1 MRVATGFL
9 GVSMVLAS
17 GTMVWGQA
25 ESQASKAMP
34 EAAEKTFYLANTNQ
48 QNESNE
54 IVVAIRNMVD
64 PSSKIYLVPSQNAI
78 VMRSSPENLALAQ
91 KLISDLDRPKK
102 VYRLT
107 YAITEIDGG
116 KRVGTQHISMVVA
129 GGQRTV
135 MKQGNKVP
143 IVTGSTTEGNSTQS
157 TVTYLDVGLNFD
169 ATLDESVN
177 GVRLRTK
184 VEQMSLAEERSGVGA
199 QDPVIRQT
207 SVEGTSILTEG
218 KPLIL
223 GSIDVPG
230 STRHLDIDVVLE
242 AVR

>member
-1 MRVATGFL
+1 MKVATGFL
-9 GVSMVLAS
+9 GVTMVLAS
-17 GTMVWGQA
+17 GTMAWAQA
-25 ESQASKAMP
+25 EAPVSKIVTEP
-34 EAAEKTFYLANTNQ
+34 AEKTFYLANTNQ

-54 IVVAIRNMVD
+54 IVIAVRNMVD
-64 PSSKIYLVPSQNAI
+64 PSAKIYLVPSQNAI
-78 VMRSSPENLALAQ
+78 VMRSTPENLALAQ

-116 KRVGTQHISMVVA
+116 KRVGTQHIAMVVA

-135 MKQGNKVP
+135 MKQGSKVP

-157 TVTYLDVGLNFD
+157 QVTYLDVGLNFD

-177 GVRLRTK
+177 GVRLKTK
-184 VEQMSLAEERSGVGA
+184 VEQMSLAEERSGVGL

-207 SVEGTSILTEG
+207 TVEGTSILTEG

-223 GSIDVPG
+223 GSIDIPG
-230 STRHLDIDVVLE
+230 TTRHLDIDVVME
-242 AVR
+242 VVR

>member
-1 MRVATGFL
+1 MKVATGFL
-9 GVSMVLAS
+9 GVTMVLAS
-17 GTMVWGQA
+17 GTMAWAQA
-25 ESQASKAMP
+25 EAPVSKIVTEP
-34 EAAEKTFYLANTNQ
+34 EEKTFYLANTNQ

-54 IVVAIRNMVD
+54 IVIAVRNMVD
-64 PSSKIYLVPSQNAI
+64 PSAKIYLVPSQNAI
-78 VMRSSPENLALAQ
+78 VMRSTPENLALAQ

-116 KRVGTQHISMVVA
+116 KRVGTQHIAMVVA

-135 MKQGNKVP
+135 MKQGSKVP

-157 TVTYLDVGLNFD
+157 QVTYLDVGLNFD

-177 GVRLRTK
+177 GVRLKTK
-184 VEQMSLAEERSGVGA
+184 VEQMSLAEERSGVGL

-207 SVEGTSILTEG
+207 TVEGTSILTEG

-223 GSIDVPG
+223 GSIDIPG
-230 STRHLDIDVVLE
+230 TTRHLDIDVVME
-242 AVR
+242 VVR

>member
-1 MRVATGFL
+1 MRFATGFF
-9 GVSMVLAS
+9 GMTMVLAG
-17 GTMVWGQA
+17 GTMAWAQA
-25 ESQASKAMP
+25 QPPVSEP
-34 EAAEKTFYLANTNQ
+34 TEKTFYLANTNQ
-48 QNESNE
+48 SNEANE
-54 IVVAIRNMVD
+54 IVTALRNMLD
-64 PSSKIYLVPSQNAI
+64 PSVKIYLVPSQNAI
-78 VMRSSPENLALAQ
+78 VMRSSPENIALAQ
-91 KLISDLDRPKK
+91 KLIGDLDRPKK

-116 KRVGTQHISMVVA
+116 KRVGTQHIAMIVA

-184 VEQMSLAEERSGVGA
+184 VEQLSLAEERSGVGT

-223 GSIDVPG
+223 GSIDIPG
-230 STRHLDIDVVLE
+230 TTRHLDIDVVME

>member
-1 MRVATGFL
+1 MRLATRFFGMA
-9 GVSMVLAS
+9 MVLAC
-17 GTMVWGQA
+17 GTMAWGQA
-25 ESQASKAMP
+25 ESQVLKTVSEP
-34 EAAEKTFYLANTNQ
+34 AEKTFYLANTNQ
-48 QNESNE
+48 QNEANE
-54 IVVAIRNMVD
+54 IVVALRNMLD
-64 PSSKIYLVPSQNAI
+64 PSAKIYLVPSQNAI
-78 VMRSSPENLALAQ
+78 VMRSSPENLVLAQ

-107 YAITEIDGG
+107 YSITEVDGG
-116 KRVGTQHISMVVA
+116 KRVGTQHIAMIVA

-143 IVTGSTTEGNSTQS
+143 IVTGSTTEGNSTKSQ
-157 TVTYLDVGLNFD
+157 VTYLDVGLNFD

-199 QDPVIRQT
+199 EDPVIRQT

-223 GSIDVPG
+223 GSIDIPAT
-230 STRHLDIDVVLE
+230 TRHLDIDVLME

>member
-1 MRVATGFL
+1 MRFATGLF
-9 GVSMVLAS
+9 GMAMVLAG
-17 GTMVWGQA
+17 GTMAWAQA
-25 ESQASKAMP
+25 QPPVLKTVSEP
-34 EAAEKTFYLANTNQ
+34 VEKTFYLANTNQ

-54 IVVAIRNMVD
+54 IVTALRNMLD
-64 PSSKIYLVPSQNAI
+64 PSVKIYLVPSQNAI
-78 VMRSSPENLALAQ
+78 VMRSSPENIALAQ
-91 KLISDLDRPKK
+91 KLIGDLDRPKK

-107 YAITEIDGG
+107 YAITEMDGG
-116 KRVGTQHISMVVA
+116 KRVGTQHIAMIVA

-135 MKQGNKVP
+135 MKQGSKVP

-169 ATLDESVN
+169 ATLDESVS

-184 VEQMSLAEERSGVGA
+184 VEQTSLAEERSGVGT

-223 GSIDVPG
+223 GSIDIPG
-230 STRHLDIDVVLE
+230 TTRHLDIDVVME

>member
-1 MRVATGFL
+1 MKVATGIL
-9 GVSMVLAS
+9 GVTMVLAG
-17 GTMVWGQA
+17 GTMAWAQT
-25 ESQASKAMP
+25 QPP
-34 EAAEKTFYLANTNQ
+34 EPAEKTFYLANTNQ

-54 IVVAIRNMVD
+54 IVIAVRNMVD
-64 PSSKIYLVPSQNAI
+64 PSAKIYLVPSQNAI
-78 VMRSSPENLALAQ
+78 VMRSTPENLALAQ

-107 YAITEIDGG
+107 YAITETDGG
-116 KRVGTQHISMVVA
+116 KRVGTEHMAMIVA

-143 IVTGSTTEGNSTQS
+143 IVTGSTTEGNATQS

-184 VEQMSLAEERSGVGA
+184 VERMSLAEERSGVGA

-223 GSIDVPG
+223 GSMDIPG
-230 STRHLDIDVVLE
+230 TTRHLDIDVMLE